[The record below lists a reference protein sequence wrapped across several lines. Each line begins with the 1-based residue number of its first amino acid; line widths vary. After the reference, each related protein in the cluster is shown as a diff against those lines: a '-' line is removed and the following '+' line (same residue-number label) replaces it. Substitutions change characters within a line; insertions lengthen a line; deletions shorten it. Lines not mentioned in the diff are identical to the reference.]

1 MLNVVVLQGRLTEDP
16 ELKQT
21 PNGVYVTDF
30 NIAVDRRCKSG
41 EERQADFFKIVA
53 WRGTA
58 EVICN
63 YFRKGSLIGIEGT
76 LQSRKYQD
84 KNGNNRIAIEVL
96 VSNVHFMGSRKS
108 GDSAPSESVSAT
120 EAPTFNAAEFEEIA
134 ISNFSTDDALPF

>member
-21 PNGVYVTDF
+21 PNGVYVTSF
-30 NIAVDRRCKSG
+30 NIAVDRRYKSG
-41 EERQADFFKIVA
+41 EERQADFFRIVA

-58 EVICN
+58 EVIHN

-84 KNGNNRIAIEVL
+84 SDGNNRTVIEVL
-96 VSNVHFMGSRKS
+96 ASNVHFMESRKS
-108 GDSAPSESVSAT
+108 GGSAPSESVSDEET
-120 EAPTFNAAEFEEIA
+120 PTFNTAEFEEIA
-134 ISNFSTDDALPF
+134 MSGFDSNDTLPF